1 MTPAEMREKSRLH
14 GQAAIKETDP
24 LLKRKLA
31 NDALALAQLAEMI
44 ERNDAF
50 VIPETDST

>member
-14 GQAAIKETDP
+14 RQAARKETDP
-24 LLKRKLA
+24 HLKRKLA

-44 ERNDAF
+44 ERDDAF